1 MIIYPH
7 NSNQRDLGQNPQSGF
22 TVIEMVVSMAI
33 FGIVMGSIYGLLHV
47 ARGGRI
53 NTSQRTEVLQGVRV
67 ALNAIG
73 RDAINA
79 GVGYPNLGALIPDNK
94 LTLVGGG
101 SDTDTALEFL
111 TPVYVA
117 NNLNSVNGTLTD
129 QVTFL
134 YIDDVFNGGASLPVS
149 GVSDPSGTLTIL
161 TVQAGFNNS
170 NCSVGD
176 LYLIT
181 GNNAS
186 AIGMLTSKTGT
197 TLLNFAS
204 TDPLGIN
211 SPGAKSAID
220 TLVTPASLLKL
231 AMVTYYVSDEDG
243 NGTGTGTLERRVFGG
258 FNSSN
263 STLINWVDQPL
274 AFGVEN
280 LQIQYVLANGTVVDL
295 PSATQMSDVRQIRA
309 TVTVRSPDID
319 PKTNQPYRSSVT
331 SSFSTRNLVYEKL

>member
-1 MIIYPH
+1 MIMYSH
-7 NSNQRDLGQNPQSGF
+7 NSNHPDQHRKHQSGF
-22 TVIEMVVSMAI
+22 TVVEMAVSMAI

-53 NTSQRTEVLQGVRV
+53 NTGQRTEVLQGARV

-94 LTLVGGG
+94 LSLIGVPP
-101 SDTDTALEFL
+101 DPDNALEFL
-111 TPVYVA
+111 TPVYA
-117 NNLNSVNGTLTD
+117 GNNMNSVNGTLTD
-129 QVTFL
+129 QVSFL
-134 YIDDVFNGGASLPVS
+134 YVDDAFNSGTSLPVS
-149 GVSDPSGTLTIL
+149 GVSDPTGTLTIL
-161 TVQAGFNNS
+161 TVQGGFNNS
-170 NCSVGD
+170 VCNVGD

-197 TLLNFAS
+197 NTLNFAA

-211 SPGAKSAID
+211 APGAKSAID
-220 TLVTPASLLKL
+220 TLVAPASLWKL
-231 AMVTYYVSDEDG
+231 AWISYWVSDEDG

-258 FNSSN
+258 FNAGN

-280 LQIQYVLANGTVVDL
+280 MQIQYVLADGTVVDL
-295 PSATQMSDVRQIRA
+295 PTPAQMSGIRQIRA

-319 PKTNQPYRSSVT
+319 PKNNQPFRSSVT
-331 SSFSTRNLVYEKL
+331 SSFSARNLVYEKL